1 MNKCLTNQGLEL
13 DCGQFEKANDI
24 LNELNKTLFKS
35 GKGSADP
42 LIILSLPVDTDSNSR
57 LAVIEAVQQLKSTSK
72 IVRVVIRLPDYFDGT
87 NFHQKESNPATQ
99 AIDLTTKLNRGLNDM
114 SGTCWVLTL
123 SDQSV
128 WRLDSVYSL
137 ARIHKICV
145 LIQRPTK
152 PMTAH
157 AQLFA
162 WDFVTYFLLG
172 ERNSENSPPAIN
184 YFKALQKELSVF
196 AMGNNY
202 TPQSSLTSDA
212 QFLATLLHLA
222 HTEAFLIPTAQPV
235 KAAEASEFLIHLT
248 KAHISA
254 FRARLSPGN
263 RKNIMPHR
271 LANVLLI
278 GAYGGEHIGDV
289 AILGGV
295 LLRLHQNFGVDSAVL
310 MTQRPNHTKRLV
322 DQLNTPVS
330 LSVAEYTFAEID
342 KQIIQA
348 DALVHAGGPLT
359 DIPKQLVRHL
369 YAAAKTKLANKTYWM
384 EGVGPT
390 TFKRSVS
397 CITARTL
404 VKLADRI
411 VVRTHQDAP
420 RKIIQGANITVDKDP
435 AFDFLATLGRNL
447 GNISNTEH
455 CEIETLLKNKSNRPV
470 IGINI
475 RPINDL
481 FTPTRRGQNR
491 LQSTRA
497 IEEQMERNLA
507 NGITRFDSECA
518 NKPIFIFF
526 PMNAIQFGK
535 SDNTS
540 AFRIKARLPSHIDAR
555 VWHTD
560 ASLEAVVYLIRN
572 LDTVIAMRFHAAI
585 FSLSQ
590 NCPTIGIDYRIGMK
604 YKVSAVMEDNGQADY
619 CCRIDEL
626 ECSWIAEKLHARIGS
641 KKPT

>member
-278 GAYGGEHIGDV
+278 GAYGGEH
-289 AILGGV
+289 L
-295 LLRLHQNFGVDSAVL
+295 
-310 MTQRPNHTKRLV
+310 
-322 DQLNTPVS
+322 S
-330 LSVAEYTFAEID
+330 LI
-342 KQIIQA
+342 
-348 DALVHAGGPLT
+348 
-359 DIPKQLVRHL
+359 
-369 YAAAKTKLANKTYWM
+369 
-384 EGVGPT
+384 
-390 TFKRSVS
+390 
-397 CITARTL
+397 
-404 VKLADRI
+404 
-411 VVRTHQDAP
+411 
-420 RKIIQGANITVDKDP
+420 
-435 AFDFLATLGRNL
+435 
-447 GNISNTEH
+447 
-455 CEIETLLKNKSNRPV
+455 
-470 IGINI
+470 
-475 RPINDL
+475 
-481 FTPTRRGQNR
+481 
-491 LQSTRA
+491 
-497 IEEQMERNLA
+497 
-507 NGITRFDSECA
+507 
-518 NKPIFIFF
+518 
-526 PMNAIQFGK
+526 
-535 SDNTS
+535 
-540 AFRIKARLPSHIDAR
+540 HI
-555 VWHTD
+555 
-560 ASLEAVVYLIRN
+560 
-572 LDTVIAMRFHAAI
+572 
-585 FSLSQ
+585 
-590 NCPTIGIDYRIGMK
+590 
-604 YKVSAVMEDNGQADY
+604 
-619 CCRIDEL
+619 
-626 ECSWIAEKLHARIGS
+626 
-641 KKPT
+641 